1 MNSVFRYYFKIFK
14 GIVSGVETNPKNVY
28 ICKDNF
34 NLAVCLSVC
43 VLYYLIIRLYIITG
57 FFYIEQGKWNIFWEW
72 LLTFNITLI
81 EGYYY

>member
-43 VLYYLIIRLYIITG
+43 LCFILLNNSFVYNYRVFLHRTG
-57 FFYIEQGKWNIFWEW
+57 
-72 LLTFNITLI
+72 
-81 EGYYY
+81 